1 MRWRE
6 GREGGGEVGEEGR
19 ERGGEGRG
27 GEGRLRSGLEKV
39 ENSVVVMRRV
49 RSGLQGV
56 GEGSEE
62 ERGGEGRGGEGRGG
76 RGEGEGRGRG
86 DNKLLTMGLDVQCL
100 QGLFHLQT
108 LILPHESIV
117 DVHSHHSVCS
127 ESCIEERRAH
137 CTVHPSTYQRLWD
150 V

>member
-1 MRWRE
+1 M
-6 GREGGGEVGEEGR
+6 
-19 ERGGEGRG
+19 
-27 GEGRLRSGLEKV
+27 
-39 ENSVVVMRRV
+39 ENSVVAMRRV
-49 RSGLQGV
+49 GSGLRGV

-62 ERGGEGRGGEGRGG
+62 ERGGEGRGGEGRG
-76 RGEGEGRGRG
+76 GRG